1 MSNIARASPISI
13 INLLL
18 LNKLIMV
25 ITYAIERMIT
35 SVLTIFIMKSYVFL
49 YSDKINVPYLI
60 GLFKIGKH

>member
-18 LNKLIMV
+18 LIKLIMV

-60 GLFKIGKH
+60 GLFLICKH